1 MSVTEVKRGPG
12 LDFTELTFLTT
23 LEPVWVAF
31 LNVHSTIIFL
41 PSFTEFCNQV
51 AMPWPRKNSTRET
64 GGSALASEAMALAK
78 KNIRRKLAN
87 GDARNGAVRVAQVR
101 YRPPC
106 HNDNS
111 IAKTKYLARKRRLSR
126 ISNWK
131 IDQWRHAQWCHSC
144 PWSCAPPSKGQNG
157 KSTNDVTRNGVIL
170 VREVAPPLQK
180 TKTGNRPMTTREI
193 VSFLSVKLRPPSK
206 RREREI
212 DQWRHAQ
219 RCHSCPWSPIPT
231 LKEQAA
237 IESDGPFDFKGQ
249 SSGGWGASW

>member
-180 TKTGNRPMTTREI
+180 TRTGNRPMTTREI

-249 SSGGWGASW
+249 SSGGWVGG

>member
-144 PWSCAPPSKGQNG
+144 PWSCAPP
-157 KSTNDVTRNGVIL
+157 
-170 VREVAPPLQK
+170 LQK
-180 TKTGNRPMTTREI
+180 ARTGNRPMTAREI

-249 SSGGWGASW
+249 SSGGWVGG